1 MQMNLKIS
9 NYHKKQHDK
18 IYRSTELFLR
28 FVEKYE
34 NLNNKFILDVGCGA
48 GANTI
53 YLAKKFPRSTII
65 GIDQNKSAIN
75 FAKQISKAKKV
86 KNCEFYNSNI
96 LNFKKKIKID
106 IILSFHFFIIHK
118 YIPYEKFLKKNFV
131 ISKSFQ
137 WPIVHYFLMVLLK
150 RKLM

>member
-75 FAKQISKAKKV
+75 FAKQISKAKK
-86 KNCEFYNSNI
+86 S
-96 LNFKKKIKID
+96 
-106 IILSFHFFIIHK
+106 
-118 YIPYEKFLKKNFV
+118 
-131 ISKSFQ
+131 
-137 WPIVHYFLMVLLK
+137 
-150 RKLM
+150 